1 MQHIEIGPVYTGTA
15 GDVAFT
21 LQLVGGVVV
30 PSYIT
35 MPIIG
40 ENWTL
45 FFIVAG
51 IPCIGLAACVVL
63 LPEVLKQQPAPEEPV

>member
-1 MQHIEIGPVYTGTA
+1 MQHIEIGPVYASTA

-21 LQLVGGVVV
+21 LQLVGGVVI
-30 PSYIT
+30 PSYIR

-40 ENWTL
+40 ENWML

-51 IPCIGLAACVVL
+51 ILCIGLAACVML
-63 LPEVLKQQPAPEEPV
+63 LPEVLR